1 MTVHPR
7 SFGYVRARTRQAA
20 LGAAFLTTS
29 LLLSGCSGGSG
40 TTTKTSVES
49 APSSSP
55 TSTPSTSAAD
65 LADQQI
71 LTAYQGFWNVQV
83 EVLTQGTIQGIP
95 INKYAIDNA
104 DYEIKENL
112 EYYLSQNLVMRGR
125 PTLDP
130 HVTALNLTK
139 KPYTAT
145 ITDCIDSTNYFPVNK
160 TTGKPAQ
167 LTSPVRRHPATY
179 SARYG
184 AQWWIVDGSIDRDK
198 SC

>member
-1 MTVHPR
+1 VKLRHR
-7 SFGYVRARTRQAA
+7 SFDYARARTRQAA
-20 LGAAFLTTS
+20 VGAGVLAASVLLGA
-29 LLLSGCSGGSG
+29 CGGSG
-40 TTTKTSVES
+40 AAVKTSAES
-49 APSSSP
+49 APSPSPVSS
-55 TSTPSTSAAD
+55 PSTSASD
-65 LADQQI
+65 LAEQEI

-112 EYYLSQNLVMRGR
+112 QYYLSQNLVMRGR
-125 PTLDP
+125 PVLDP
-130 HVTALNLTK
+130 RVTALNLTT

-145 ITDCIDSTNYFPVNK
+145 ITDCVDSTNYFPVNK

-167 LTSPVRRHPATY
+167 LTSPVSRHPATY

-184 AQWWIVDGSIDRDK
+184 AQWWIVDGTVDRDK
-198 SC
+198 TC